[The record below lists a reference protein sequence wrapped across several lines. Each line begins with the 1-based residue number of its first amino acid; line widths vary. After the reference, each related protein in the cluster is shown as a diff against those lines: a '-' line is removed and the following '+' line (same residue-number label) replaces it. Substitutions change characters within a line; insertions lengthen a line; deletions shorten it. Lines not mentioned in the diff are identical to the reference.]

1 MEEKILKMEKIEKQL
16 PSLMSAPLE
25 AGIEQLEMICKGIDY
40 AWKQSEQYRLSI
52 AKALSYIQNHK
63 LYRYAGYKSF
73 SAFVKDRFHYGRT
86 TFFNYV
92 KVCRMFGVCDPQTND
107 CMDIQPEYQKYS
119 ISQLIALSNLPKE
132 VWGQARPEMSV
143 REIQKLYRQ
152 PKPRAARKKAKKE
165 ISRRTRVKKLKGVE
179 ISLENLPEE
188 LWEPVTQAIRQ
199 INEQYSNAA
208 IKGIT
213 ASIQYELKGED
224 TYEETR

>member
-1 MEEKILKMEKIEKQL
+1 MEEKTPKIKKIEKQL
-16 PSLMSAPLE
+16 PSLMSAPVE
-25 AGIEQLEMICKGIDY
+25 AGIEQFEMICKGIDY

-73 SAFVKDRFHYGRT
+73 SAFVKERFHYGRT

-92 KVCRMFGVCDPQTND
+92 KVCRMFGICDPQTND

-143 REIQKLYRQ
+143 REIQKLHRQ
-152 PKPRAARKKAKKE
+152 PKPRTAGRKAEKE
-165 ISRRTRVKKLKGVE
+165 TSRRTRVKKLKGVE
-179 ISLENLPEE
+179 ISLEDLPKE

-199 INEQYSNAA
+199 INEQYPNAA

-224 TYEETR
+224 THEET